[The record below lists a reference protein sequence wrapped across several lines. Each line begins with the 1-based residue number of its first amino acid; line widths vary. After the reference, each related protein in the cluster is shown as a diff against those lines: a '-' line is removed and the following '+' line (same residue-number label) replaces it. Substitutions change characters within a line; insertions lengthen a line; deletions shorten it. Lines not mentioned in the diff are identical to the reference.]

1 VAEAANVWELG
12 PQASLAA
19 GFLNPPEP
27 EPLQPRDP
35 VRVGGY
41 TLVGRLG
48 VGGMG
53 VAYLARD
60 ETGREVALKV
70 VHAGLA
76 EHEEF
81 RARFIREVA
90 AARRVSGRHTAR
102 VLDAD
107 VLADPPWLATEY
119 FRCWTLAQQVPRF
132 GALTAENARTL
143 TAGLADA
150 LATMHAR
157 GLVHR
162 DLKPSN
168 ILLAPDGPRIIDFG
182 LARAA
187 DLASLTTTGRLPGT
201 PGYMAPEQ
209 IEGRET
215 GPPADVFA
223 LGACLVYAMTG
234 TSPFWDGSP
243 TTLMYRTVH
252 GEPDLGAMPE
262 ELREVTLRCLA
273 KEAAER
279 PTAAVLAAE
288 FATGAGTDEG
298 AAVAGGEGAAG
309 GRATAGG
316 GKAIAGGEAASDGGK
331 AATAG
336 GEAASDGGAAAAA
349 SGVKAA
355 AGEAAAATGS
365 TAASAQDPDAVRS
378 DRAPSAA
385 ARHLG
390 HSTPL
395 VIFGGETA
403 IESVRDTDSG
413 HDGLAET
420 ERIVP
425 IGRGAISSQHIDFP
439 PTTRRRKPGLV
450 IGAAVG
456 GLVAAALVALALATN
471 GGSTTAPPT
480 TAAGSRPSSS
490 PLTASSS
497 APSSTPP
504 TAPST
509 PPSSRSGSA
518 IPAQPPPLPGT
529 LVGYSGRLLG
539 QNLAWFLSL
548 RIPAAS
554 APWSGGGLW
563 SAIAGPGCLSG
574 AGHGVDASPG
584 WSPDPAHGGATIDA
598 CDGSD
603 LVASTVPPG
612 QAATAHVTWTF
623 IPGTAVSSC
632 ALFAYNAASPAN
644 RAFGDYAIA
653 GRAGQFPMSGASH
666 AGEWVELGTA
676 PPGADGTVT
685 VGLGN
690 DQVGDAQHPPGPTVT
705 ATQVVAVC
713 GGPSA

>member
-1 VAEAANVWELG
+1 MAEAANVWDIG

-19 GFLNPPEP
+19 GFLDPPVP

-41 TLVGRLG
+41 TLIGRLG

-60 ETGREVALKV
+60 ANGREVALKV
-70 VHAGLA
+70 VHADLA
-76 EHEEF
+76 GHEEF

-107 VLADPPWLATEY
+107 ALADPPWLATEY
-119 FRCWTLAQQVPRF
+119 FRCWTLEQQVPRF
-132 GALTAENARTL
+132 GALTAENAGTL
-143 TAGLADA
+143 IAGLADA
-150 LATMHAR
+150 LATMHAQ

-182 LARAA
+182 LARATH
-187 DLASLTTTGRLPGT
+187 LTSLTTTGRLPGT

-223 LGACLVYAMTG
+223 LGANLVYAMTG
-234 TSPFWDGSP
+234 TSPFWGGPP

-262 ELREVTLRCLA
+262 GLREVTLRCLA
-273 KEAAER
+273 KEAGER
-279 PTAAVLAAE
+279 PTAAELAAE
-288 FATGAGTDEG
+288 FGMGAGAGARADEG
-298 AAVAGGEGAAG
+298 AAVAGGHV
-309 GRATAGG
+309 
-316 GKAIAGGEAASDGGK
+316 
-331 AATAG
+331 
-336 GEAASDGGAAAAA
+336 AAAAG
-349 SGVKAA
+349 S
-355 AGEAAAATGS
+355 GEAAAGS
-365 TAASAQDPDAVRS
+365 QAASAEDSDAGRG
-378 DRAPSAA
+378 DRGRAGAQGSNA

-395 VIFGGETA
+395 VIFGGESPV
-403 IESVRDTDSG
+403 ESVEDTDPG
-413 HDGLAET
+413 RGNLRET

-425 IGRGAISSQHIDFP
+425 IGRGAISSQYIGFP
-439 PTTRRRKPGLV
+439 PPTRRRRPGLV

-471 GGSTTAPPT
+471 SGSTAAPPAPAISSRLSISPPISPSTPSTAPP
-480 TAAGSRPSSS
+480 
-490 PLTASSS
+490 
-497 APSSTPP
+497 
-504 TAPST
+504 T
-509 PPSSRSGSA
+509 PPSSRSGAA
-518 IPAQPPPLPGT
+518 IPAQPPPLPAT

-548 RIPAAS
+548 RIPAVS

-563 SAIAGPGCLSG
+563 SAIAGPGCPSG
-574 AGHGVDASPG
+574 AGHSVDAPPG
-584 WSPDPAHGGATIDA
+584 WSPDPTHGGAAIDA
-598 CDGSD
+598 CAGTD

-612 QAATAHVTWTF
+612 RPATAHVTWTF
-623 IPGTAVSSC
+623 TPGTAVSSC

-666 AGEWVELGTA
+666 AGEWVELGIA
-676 PPGADGTVT
+676 SPGGDGTVT

-690 DQVGDAQHPPGPTVT
+690 DQAGDAQHPSGPNVT